1 DNEIPSPAAHRFR
14 LVKGQDQCEEAIE
27 KIRNQ
32 KKTAPG
38 DIFGFREAIA
48 KVPHLWYSHDPFPLT
63 PALSLREREHDR
75 QSIRQA
81 EPLGAFARPSL
92 VLPLPEGE
100 GWDEG
105 ERVLEIADRGSFAI
119 GSPPSYFF
127 GLRPSDF
134 GFRVSAAFSQHAV
147 ISM

>member
-1 DNEIPSPAAHRFR
+1 MRRSYRKNPKPESRSP
-14 LVKGQDQCEEAIE
+14 K

-105 ERVLEIADRGSFAI
+105 NGSWKLQTAEVLQLALHLRIFSA
-119 GSPPSYFF
+119 F
-127 GLRPSDF
+127 GLRDF